1 MKTNHHAVRYQELL
15 LRDGTDPKDVERQAL
30 FFIFS
35 GMEDLYNKVNGL
47 YDFED
52 NSIRPEALEGCV
64 DLTSGTRALVELA
77 FNLYN
82 GFPSRTIRDLLAPL
96 SEDNRRLAV
105 DAITLRFGMLDE

>member
-1 MKTNHHAVRYQELL
+1 MQTNHHAVRYQELL

-52 NSIRPEALEGCV
+52 NSIRPEALEGGV

-82 GFPSRTIRDLLAPL
+82 GFPSRTIRDLMAPL